1 MQGMKKFLTVAL
13 ALTLGGSLM
22 NSAAATDIRIYPSF
36 TEVREQVSSTGKTLT
51 VALPQEAWNGVIGGS
66 LDLEGLA
73 FDSAVQKL
81 EANWLSGLEGKTVY
95 LEREDG
101 KTEPVTLVR
110 AKDLLVKDASGKY
123 FTVAY
128 DRLQFDVLPPANPL
142 SPSQTLTYS
151 LKNAGS
157 GTLSYLTRS
166 VSWQPRYTLKASDA
180 GAQLSALADIRNATD
195 LPYEVK
201 NTELYAGDVNV
212 QGDMMPPAPMLMR
225 AEATSAQANYA
236 APKIQSGGEMRGLYK
251 YTLSTA
257 FTLPANSVVTLPF
270 LTPKLTKF
278 ERYAGLNT
286 YFGTDK
292 REGTLSRFYRFTA
305 DDRLPAGPIT
315 VREDG
320 RIVGQTNISETRKGG
335 EVEFSLG
342 DDPDVAYTRT
352 VQTVS
357 QVKND
362 KGNVTKTTYKV
373 TYTFESSKSRSVRA
387 EVTERVGGRRV
398 TIDSAAPVQNQ
409 GTAEL
414 RVDVPANGKV
424 SKTFTVVVDNG

>member
-1 MQGMKKFLTVAL
+1 MTH
-13 ALTLGGSLM
+13 
-22 NSAAATDIRIYPSF
+22 AAATDIRIYPSF
-36 TEVREQVSSTGKTLT
+36 TEVREPVSAAGKTLT

-95 LEREDG
+95 LKREDG

-123 FTVAY
+123 FTVSY
-128 DRLQFDVLPPANPL
+128 DKLQFDVLPPANPL

-151 LKNAGS
+151 LKNAGG

-201 NTELYAGDVNV
+201 NAELYAGDVNV
-212 QGDMMPPAPMLMR
+212 QGDVMPPAPMQMR
-225 AEATSAQANYA
+225 AEATAAAAYDA

-257 FTLPANSVVTLPF
+257 FTLPASSMVTLPF

-305 DDRLPAGPIT
+305 DDRLPAGPVT

-320 RIVGQTNISETRKGG
+320 RIVGQANISETRKGG
-335 EVEFSLG
+335 EVEFTLG
-342 DDPDVAYTRT
+342 EDPDVAYTRT
-352 VQTVS
+352 VQTVG
-357 QVKND
+357 QVKD
-362 KGNVTKTTYKV
+362 AKGNVTRATYKV
-373 TYTFESSKSRSVRA
+373 TYIFESSKSRTVRA

-398 TIDSAAPVQNQ
+398 TIDGAAPVQNQ
-409 GTAEL
+409 GTATL
-414 RVDVPANGKV
+414 KVDVPANGKA
-424 SKTFTVVVDNG
+424 SKTFTVVVDNS

>member
-1 MQGMKKFLTVAL
+1 MTH
-13 ALTLGGSLM
+13 
-22 NSAAATDIRIYPSF
+22 AAATDIRIYPSF
-36 TEVREQVSSTGKTLT
+36 TEVREQVSSAGKTLT

-81 EANWLSGLEGKTVY
+81 EANWLSGMEGKTVY

-123 FTVAY
+123 FTVSY
-128 DRLQFDVLPPANPL
+128 DKLQFDVLPPANPL

-180 GAQLSALADIRNATD
+180 GAQLSALADIRNSTD
-195 LPYEVK
+195 QPYDVK

-212 QGDMMPPAPMLMR
+212 QGDVMPPAPLMR
-225 AEATSAQANYA
+225 AEAATTQAGYA
-236 APKIQSGGEMRGLYK
+236 APKIQSGGELRGLYK

-305 DDRLPAGPIT
+305 DDRLPAGPVT

-320 RIVGQTNISETRKGG
+320 RIVGQTNIAETRKGG
-335 EVEFSLG
+335 EVEFTLG
-342 DDPDVAYTRT
+342 DDPDMSYTRT

-357 QVKND
+357 QVKD
-362 KGNVTKTTYKV
+362 AKGNPTRTTYKV
-373 TYTFESSKSRSVRA
+373 TYTFESSKSRAVRA

>member
-1 MQGMKKFLTVAL
+1 MTH
-13 ALTLGGSLM
+13 
-22 NSAAATDIRIYPSF
+22 AAATDIRIYPSF
-36 TEVREQVSSTGKTLT
+36 TEVREPVSAAGKTLT

-81 EANWLSGLEGKTVY
+81 EANWLSSLEGKTVY
-95 LEREDG
+95 LEREGG

-123 FTVAY
+123 FTVSY
-128 DRLQFDVLPPANPL
+128 DKLQFDVLPPANPL

-212 QGDMMPPAPMLMR
+212 QGDVMSPAPMQMR
-225 AEATSAQANYA
+225 AEATAAAAYDA

-257 FTLPANSVVTLPF
+257 FTLPASSMVTLPF

-373 TYTFESSKSRSVRA
+373 TYAFESSKSRTVRA

-409 GTAEL
+409 GTATL
-414 RVDVPANGKV
+414 KVDVPAGGKV
-424 SKTFTVVVDNG
+424 SKSFTVVVDNS

>member
-1 MQGMKKFLTVAL
+1 MTH
-13 ALTLGGSLM
+13 
-22 NSAAATDIRIYPSF
+22 AAATDIRIYPSF
-36 TEVREQVSSTGKTLT
+36 TEVREPVSAAGKTLT

-123 FTVAY
+123 FTVSY
-128 DRLQFDVLPPANPL
+128 DKLQFDVLPPANPL

-151 LKNAGS
+151 LKNAGG

-201 NTELYAGDVNV
+201 NAELYAGDVNV
-212 QGDMMPPAPMLMR
+212 QGDVMPPAPMQMR
-225 AEATSAQANYA
+225 AEATAAAAYDA

-257 FTLPANSVVTLPF
+257 FTLPASSMVTLPF

-305 DDRLPAGPIT
+305 DDRLPAGPVT

-320 RIVGQTNISETRKGG
+320 RIVGQANISETRKGG
-335 EVEFSLG
+335 EVEFTLG
-342 DDPDVAYTRT
+342 DDPDMSYTRT

-357 QVKND
+357 QVKD
-362 KGNVTKTTYKV
+362 AKGNPTRTTYKV
-373 TYTFESSKSRSVRA
+373 TYTFESSKSRAVRA

>member
-1 MQGMKKFLTVAL
+1 M
-13 ALTLGGSLM
+13 SH
-22 NSAAATDIRIYPSF
+22 AAATDIRIYPSF
-36 TEVREQVSSTGKTLT
+36 TEVREQVSAAGKTLT
-51 VALPQEAWNGVIGGS
+51 VALPQEAWEGVLPGS

-81 EANWLSGLEGKTVY
+81 EANWLAGLEGKTVY
-95 LEREDG
+95 LKRDDG
-101 KTEPVTLVR
+101 KTESVTLVR
-110 AKDLLVKDASGKY
+110 ARDLLVKDASGKY
-123 FTVAY
+123 FTVNY
-128 DRLQFDVLPPANPL
+128 NQLQFDVLPPANPL
-142 SPSQTLTYS
+142 SPSRTMVFD
-151 LKNAGS
+151 LKAPGS

-166 VSWQPRYTLKASDA
+166 VSWTPRYTLKASDA
-180 GAQLSALADIRNATD
+180 GAQLSALADIRNTTD
-195 LPYEVK
+195 QPYDVK

-212 QGDMMPPAPMLMR
+212 QGSGYSVSAPMMMR
-225 AEATSAQANYA
+225 AQATTLDSAEA

-251 YTLSTA
+251 YTLSSA

-270 LTPKLTKF
+270 LAPKLTSF

-286 YFGTDK
+286 YFSTDK
-292 REGTLSRFYRFTA
+292 REGTLSRFYRFKA

-320 RIVGQTNISETRKGG
+320 RIVGQTNIAETRKGG
-335 EVEFSLG
+335 EVEFNLG

-357 QVKND
+357 QVKD
-362 KGNVTKTTYKV
+362 TKGNVTKSTYKV
-373 TYTFESSKSRSVRA
+373 TYAFESSKSRAVRA

-409 GTAEL
+409 GTATL
-414 RVDVPANGKV
+414 KVDVPAGGKATK
-424 SKTFTVVVDNG
+424 SFTVVVDNG

>member
-95 LEREDG
+95 LEREGG

-123 FTVAY
+123 FTVSY
-128 DRLQFDVLPPANPL
+128 DKLQFDVLPPANPL

-180 GAQLSALADIRNATD
+180 GAQLSALADIRNSTD
-195 LPYEVK
+195 QPYDVK

-225 AEATSAQANYA
+225 AEAATTQAGYA
-236 APKIQSGGEMRGLYK
+236 APKIQSGGELRGLYK
-251 YTLSTA
+251 YTLSTT

-414 RVDVPANGKV
+414 RVDVPANGKA
-424 SKTFTVVVDNG
+424 SKSFTVVVDNG

>member
-1 MQGMKKFLTVAL
+1 MKRLLTVAL
-13 ALTLGGSLM
+13 ALTLGGAM
-22 NSAAATDIRIYPSF
+22 DKAAATDIRIYPSF
-36 TEVREQVSSTGKTLT
+36 TEVREPVSSAGKTLT

-95 LEREDG
+95 LEREGG

-123 FTVAY
+123 FTARY
-128 DRLQFDVLPPANPL
+128 EDLQFDVLPPANPL

-151 LKNAGS
+151 LRNAGS

-166 VSWQPRYTLKASDA
+166 VSWTPRYTLKASDA
-180 GAQLSALADIRNATD
+180 GAQLAALADIRNATD

-225 AEATSAQANYA
+225 AEATSAQAGYA

-257 FTLPANSVVTLPF
+257 FTLPASSVVTLPF

-305 DDRLPAGPIT
+305 DDRLPAGPVT

-320 RIVGQTNISETRKGG
+320 RIVGMAFISETRKGG
-335 EVEFSLG
+335 EVEFTLG
-342 DDPDVAYTRT
+342 EDPDVAYTRT
-352 VQTVS
+352 VQTVG
-357 QVKND
+357 QVKD
-362 KGNVTKTTYKV
+362 AKGNVTKTTYKV
-373 TYTFESSKSRSVRA
+373 TYAFESSKSRTVRA

-409 GTAEL
+409 GTATL
-414 RVDVPANGKV
+414 KVDVPAGGKV
-424 SKTFTVVVDNG
+424 SKSFTVVVDNS

>member
-1 MQGMKKFLTVAL
+1 MQRLFPLML
-13 ALTLGGSLM
+13 ALGGALLSH
-22 NSAAATDIRIYPSF
+22 AAATDIRIYPSF
-36 TEVREQVSSTGKTLT
+36 TEVREPVSAAGKTLT

-81 EANWLSGLEGKTVY
+81 ETNWLSGLEGKTVY

-123 FTVAY
+123 FTVSY
-128 DRLQFDVLPPANPL
+128 DKLQFDVLPPANPL

-212 QGDMMPPAPMLMR
+212 QGDAMPFAARAYSAELSSGPMGPAGP
-225 AEATSAQANYA
+225 
-236 APKIQSGGEMRGLYK
+236 APKIESGGDLRGLYK
-251 YTLSTA
+251 YTLSSA

-270 LTPKLTKF
+270 LTPKLTNF
-278 ERYAGLNT
+278 ERYVGLET
-286 YFGTDK
+286 YFNTGTQD
-292 REGTLSRFYRFTA
+292 GTLNRFYRFTA

-315 VREDG
+315 VREEG
-320 RIVGQTNISETRKGG
+320 RIVGQTNISDTRKGG
-335 EVEFSLG
+335 KVEFSLG
-342 DDPDVAYTRT
+342 DDPDVHYTRT
-352 VQTVS
+352 VQTVT

-373 TYTFESSKSRSVRA
+373 TYAFESSKTRAVRA
-387 EVTERVGGRRV
+387 EITERVGGRRV
-398 TIDSAAPVQNQ
+398 IIGSTAPVQNQ
-409 GTAEL
+409 GTATL
-414 RVDVPANGKV
+414 KVDVPAGGKV
-424 SKTFTVVVDNG
+424 SRSFTVIVDNG

>member
-1 MQGMKKFLTVAL
+1 MTH
-13 ALTLGGSLM
+13 
-22 NSAAATDIRIYPSF
+22 AAATDIRIYPSF
-36 TEVREQVSSTGKTLT
+36 TEVREQVSSAGKTLT

-123 FTVAY
+123 FTVSY
-128 DRLQFDVLPPANPL
+128 DKLQFDVLPPANPL

-180 GAQLSALADIRNATD
+180 GAQLSALADIRNSTD
-195 LPYEVK
+195 QPYDVK

-212 QGDMMPPAPMLMR
+212 QGDMMPPAPMQMR
-225 AEATSAQANYA
+225 AEATAAAAYDA

-257 FTLPANSVVTLPF
+257 FTLPASSMVTLPF

-373 TYTFESSKSRSVRA
+373 TYAFESSKSRTVRA

-409 GTAEL
+409 GTATL
-414 RVDVPANGKV
+414 KVDVPAGGKV
-424 SKTFTVVVDNG
+424 SKSFTVVVDNS

>member
-1 MQGMKKFLTVAL
+1 MKRLLTLAL
-13 ALTLGGSLM
+13 ALTLGGAM
-22 NSAAATDIRIYPSF
+22 DKAAATDIRIYPSF
-36 TEVREQVSSTGKTLT
+36 TEVREPVSAAGKTLT

-95 LEREDG
+95 LEREGG

-123 FTVAY
+123 FTARY
-128 DRLQFDVLPPANPL
+128 EDLQFDVLPPANPL

-225 AEATSAQANYA
+225 EGVTTQATAGYA

-305 DDRLPAGPIT
+305 DDRLPAGPVT

-320 RIVGQTNISETRKGG
+320 RIVGMAFISETRKGG
-335 EVEFSLG
+335 EVEFTLG
-342 DDPDVAYTRT
+342 EDPDVAYTRT
-352 VQTVS
+352 VQTVG
-357 QVKND
+357 QVKD
-362 KGNVTKTTYKV
+362 AKGNVTKTTYKV
-373 TYTFESSKSRSVRA
+373 TYTFESSKSRTVRA

-409 GTAEL
+409 GTATL
-414 RVDVPANGKV
+414 KVDVPANGKA

>member
-1 MQGMKKFLTVAL
+1 MTH
-13 ALTLGGSLM
+13 
-22 NSAAATDIRIYPSF
+22 AAATDIRIYPSF
-36 TEVREQVSSTGKTLT
+36 TEVREPVSAAGKTLT

-95 LEREDG
+95 LKREDG

-123 FTVAY
+123 FTVSY
-128 DRLQFDVLPPANPL
+128 DKLQFDVLPPANPL

-151 LKNAGS
+151 LKNAGG

-201 NTELYAGDVNV
+201 NAELYAGDVNV
-212 QGDMMPPAPMLMR
+212 QGDVMPPAPMQMR
-225 AEATSAQANYA
+225 AEATAAAAYDA

-257 FTLPANSVVTLPF
+257 FTLPASSMVTLPF

-320 RIVGQTNISETRKGG
+320 RIVGQTNIGETRKGG

-373 TYTFESSKSRSVRA
+373 TYAFESSKSRTVRA

-409 GTAEL
+409 GTATL
-414 RVDVPANGKV
+414 KVDVPANGKA
-424 SKTFTVVVDNG
+424 SKTFTVVVDNS

>member
-1 MQGMKKFLTVAL
+1 MKKPFAFAL
-13 ALTLGGSLM
+13 ALTLGGLM
-22 NSAAATDIRIYPSF
+22 THAAATDIRIYPSF
-36 TEVREQVSSTGKTLT
+36 TEVREPVSAAGKTLT

-81 EANWLSGLEGKTVY
+81 EANWLSSLEGKTVY
-95 LEREDG
+95 LEREGG

-123 FTVAY
+123 FTVSY
-128 DRLQFDVLPPANPL
+128 DKLQFDVLPPANPL

-212 QGDMMPPAPMLMR
+212 QGDVMSPAPMQMR
-225 AEATSAQANYA
+225 AEATAAAALDA

-257 FTLPANSVVTLPF
+257 FTLPASSMVTLPF

-320 RIVGQTNISETRKGG
+320 RIVGQTNIGETRKGG

-352 VQTVS
+352 VQTVN
-357 QVKND
+357 QVKD
-362 KGNVTKTTYKV
+362 AKGNVTKTTYKV
-373 TYTFESSKSRSVRA
+373 TYAFESSKSRTVRA

-409 GTAEL
+409 GTATL
-414 RVDVPANGKV
+414 KVDVPAGGKV
-424 SKTFTVVVDNG
+424 SKSFTVVVDNS

>member
-1 MQGMKKFLTVAL
+1 MTH
-13 ALTLGGSLM
+13 
-22 NSAAATDIRIYPSF
+22 AAATDIRIYPSF
-36 TEVREQVSSTGKTLT
+36 TEVREPVSAAGKTLT

-95 LEREDG
+95 LKREDG

-123 FTVAY
+123 FTVSY
-128 DRLQFDVLPPANPL
+128 DKLQFDVLPPANPL

-151 LKNAGS
+151 LKNAGG

-212 QGDMMPPAPMLMR
+212 QGDVMSPAPMQMR
-225 AEATSAQANYA
+225 AEATAAAAYDA

-257 FTLPANSVVTLPF
+257 FTLPASSMVTLPF

-320 RIVGQTNISETRKGG
+320 RIVGQTNIGETRKGG

-373 TYTFESSKSRSVRA
+373 TYAFESSKSRTVRA

-409 GTAEL
+409 GTATL
-414 RVDVPANGKV
+414 KVDVPANGKA
-424 SKTFTVVVDNG
+424 SKTFTVVVDNS

>member
-1 MQGMKKFLTVAL
+1 MTH
-13 ALTLGGSLM
+13 
-22 NSAAATDIRIYPSF
+22 AAATDIRIYPSF
-36 TEVREQVSSTGKTLT
+36 TEVREQVSSAGKTLT

-81 EANWLSGLEGKTVY
+81 EANWLSGMEGKTVY

-123 FTVAY
+123 FTVSY
-128 DRLQFDVLPPANPL
+128 DKLQFDVLPPANPL

-180 GAQLSALADIRNATD
+180 GAQLSALADIRNSTD
-195 LPYEVK
+195 QPYDVK

-212 QGDMMPPAPMLMR
+212 QGDVMPPAPLMR
-225 AEATSAQANYA
+225 AEAATTQAGYA
-236 APKIQSGGEMRGLYK
+236 APKIQSGGELRGLYK

-335 EVEFSLG
+335 EVEFTLG

-357 QVKND
+357 QVKD
-362 KGNVTKTTYKV
+362 AKGNPTRTTYKV
-373 TYTFESSKSRSVRA
+373 TYAFESSKSRTVRA

-414 RVDVPANGKV
+414 RVDVPANGKA

>member
-1 MQGMKKFLTVAL
+1 MTH
-13 ALTLGGSLM
+13 
-22 NSAAATDIRIYPSF
+22 AAATDIRIYPSF
-36 TEVREQVSSTGKTLT
+36 TEVREPVSAAGKTLT

-81 EANWLSGLEGKTVY
+81 EANWLSSLEGKTVY
-95 LEREDG
+95 LEREGG

-123 FTVAY
+123 FTVSY
-128 DRLQFDVLPPANPL
+128 DKLQFDVLPPANPL

-212 QGDMMPPAPMLMR
+212 QGDVMSPAPMQMR
-225 AEATSAQANYA
+225 AEATAAAAYDA

-257 FTLPANSVVTLPF
+257 FTLPASSMVTLPF

-320 RIVGQTNISETRKGG
+320 RIVGQTNIGETRKGG

-362 KGNVTKTTYKV
+362 KGNVTKMTYKV
-373 TYTFESSKSRSVRA
+373 TYAFESSKSRTVRA

-409 GTAEL
+409 GTATL
-414 RVDVPANGKV
+414 KVDVPAGGKV
-424 SKTFTVVVDNG
+424 SKSFTVVVDNS